1 MKVEVVNKPNHLG
14 KSNEYWLEVQDE
26 FNALKEGEC
35 LRIVDL
41 TEREAKAVR
50 QQAYRETKARS
61 FQRREHGKS
70 VLYLY
75 RR

>member
-14 KSNEYWLEVQDE
+14 KSNKHWLEVQGE

-35 LRIVDL
+35 LRITDL
-41 TEREAKAVR
+41 TEQETNAVR
-50 QQAYRETKARS
+50 QQAYRETMARS
-61 FQRREHGKS
+61 FQRREHDKP